1 MAEPI
6 HAHPSSDSVWVPR
19 IQGSMTHI
27 SSEEA
32 GPELGFQVPT
42 SETVAMG
49 MEKRSKN
56 FFYKWKTESYTAP
69 Q

>member
-1 MAEPI
+1 MKRGHKLAEPL

-27 SSEEA
+27 ISEEA

-42 SETVAMG
+42 SVTVAMG
-49 MEKRSKN
+49 MEKRSKEI
-56 FFYKWKTESYTAP
+56 FL
-69 Q
+69 